1 RGCAV
6 AAAELGL
13 MAGGERIEGCLFGNG
28 ERTGNAD
35 LVTLALNL
43 HTQGI
48 ASGLD
53 FSDINQIARAF
64 EQCSG
69 LPIHPRHPYAGD
81 LVFTAFSGSHQDAIN
96 KGMQAQKT
104 GKDGFWNVPYLP
116 LDPTDV
122 GRNYDSLIRVNSQSG
137 KGGIAY
143 LMENEYGLIMPRRL
157 QMEFSGIVQQEADQT
172 GDEITADKLWRL
184 FSRAYLE
191 PETPLC
197 YKGHSLDSSGQ
208 TITLNIEID
217 GESKT
222 LFGQGNGPIDAA
234 IHALAVVDIAAQVVS
249 FEERSLRESHE
260 GEAQAVAFVEVR
272 MAGQERYGAGLDE
285 NIITASIK
293 ALINGVGRLASHLN
307 MKAGDSREKSG

>member
-143 LMENEYGLIMPRRL
+143 LMESEYGLIMPRRL
-157 QMEFSGIVQQEADQT
+157 QMEFSSIVQNEADRT

-234 IHALAVVDIAAQVVS
+234 IHALAVVGIAAQVVS

-260 GEAQAVAFVEVR
+260 GEAQAVAFMEIR
-272 MAGQERYGAGLDE
+272 LTGQKNERYGVGLDE
-285 NIITASIK
+285 NIITASLK
-293 ALINGVGRLASHLN
+293 ALISGVNRLVST
-307 MKAGDSREKSG
+307 